1 MARRKKRGDAKLL
14 TLDRRTGTERAAAA
28 RRTRSAVRMRSSVK
42 VEDSVVA
49 IRGFMARIVPHL
61 SHALK

>member
-1 MARRKKRGDAKLL
+1 
-14 TLDRRTGTERAAAA
+14 
-28 RRTRSAVRMRSSVK
+28 MRSSVK